1 MYSIGYLFCERMPY
15 FERFAVY
22 VITILANPNC
32 DPIVGL
38 NKEMLRFQKIF
49 NNIIKV
55 MKSSLS
61 FTDSDLDLLK
71 GDVDAAVGVLE
82 GEIDGELDTAR
93 NEINEKIKSLR
104 EIMKANAGGGLNEED
119 ATALINDVTQ
129 KTNCK
134 FSKYPSDI

>member
-1 MYSIGYLFCERMPY
+1 
-15 FERFAVY
+15 
-22 VITILANPNC
+22 
-32 DPIVGL
+32 
-38 NKEMLRFQKIF
+38 
-49 NNIIKV
+49 

-71 GDVDAAVGVLE
+71 GDVDAAVEVLE
-82 GEIDGELDTAR
+82 GQIDGELDTAR

-134 FSKYPSDI
+134 FMKYLQYLVKILTCSLLFIFFNLLAKNAITKVCFKTGSIILKPEVVDF